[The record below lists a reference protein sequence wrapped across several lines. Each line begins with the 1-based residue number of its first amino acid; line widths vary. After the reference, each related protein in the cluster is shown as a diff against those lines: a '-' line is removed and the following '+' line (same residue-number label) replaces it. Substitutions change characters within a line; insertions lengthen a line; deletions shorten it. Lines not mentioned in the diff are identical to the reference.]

1 MKKEESAYEKKRKIS
16 FTDSATCSAFLC
28 SAYVKAVEVQA
39 RKAQEPSSNVT
50 RRLGLSPLPAV
61 CHRMRLGCGIWLRV
75 LFSTSTIGI
84 QYTSSAEDM
93 DGVSFSCEERS
104 SRRHRVAL
112 KTYMEAGWNV
122 VACPPNSVWFF
133 YEPNYLWPFFFPN
146 CPPTWPAETDAIC
159 PNRSSTA
166 MLESVGLYS

>member
-1 MKKEESAYEKKRKIS
+1 MKRKEK
-16 FTDSATCSAFLC
+16 FL
-28 SAYVKAVEVQA
+28 SQI
-39 RKAQEPSSNVT
+39 AQPALHFCAQHMSRQSKYRPV
-50 RRLGLSPLPAV
+50 RPKSPVAMLQGGLGCLRSRPV

-75 LFSTSTIGI
+75 LFSTSTIGN

-122 VACPPNSVWFF
+122 EACPPNSAWFF
-133 YEPNYLWPFFFPN
+133 YEPNYLWPFFSPN